1 MFTYEPVHIVAF
13 SLPSESSRRKMAA
26 LQFDYM
32 LTFSCLPV
40 NMRLNSRLNADKV
53 HIKLD
58 CNRCSL
64 SAQTMLVIIVSGS
77 QITDK
82 LKLWFLA
89 ATAANCLQCIQLT

>member
-1 MFTYEPVHIVAF
+1 MLTTT
-13 SLPSESSRRKMAA
+13 RRNMAA

-40 NMRLNSRLNADKV
+40 NMQLNGRLSADKV

-64 SAQTMLVIIVSGS
+64 SAQTMLVIIVLGS